1 MGPSRGRFVAGT
13 VATFLLL
20 ICAAALLPS
29 AARAAENSALF
40 DALANR
46 DMEMVRSIVTEA
58 PGCVNEAN
66 HDGDTPLHTAAQLG
80 DVEMAE
86 YLLAHGARIGA
97 RDHVFWP
104 PGAASSNSG
113 IEGLTPLH
121 VAAQKGWVGVVRLLI
136 REHAEVAAGNVLPDA
151 PKGYPRPGVT
161 PLYLA
166 STYGHADVVK
176 LLLHAGADPGA
187 KSPNGDTPLH
197 IATNRGHRA
206 VVALLLDAGADANA
220 RVASNGVV
228 PLHEV
233 RDAATARL
241 LLAHGARPDVKDIRG
256 RTPLAAANEYG
267 RKEVAAVLRAS
278 GAHK

>member
-1 MGPSRGRFVAGT
+1 MGPRRGRFVAGVVVT
-13 VATFLLL
+13 CVLVVCT
-20 ICAAALLPS
+20 AALLPT
-29 AARAAENSALF
+29 AARAREHPALF

-46 DMEMVRSIVTEA
+46 DMEMVRSVVAAT
-58 PGCVNEAN
+58 PNCVNQAN
-66 HDGDTPLHTAAQLG
+66 HDGDTPLHIAAQLG
-80 DVEMAE
+80 DVAMAE
-86 YLLAHGARIGA
+86 YLLAHGARTGA
-97 RDHVFWP
+97 RDHTIWAP
-104 PGAASSNSG
+104 AGSSGRSG
-113 IEGLTPLH
+113 VEGLTPLH

-136 REHAEVAAGNVLPDA
+136 RRHADVRAGNVLPDA
-151 PKGYPRPGVT
+151 PNTCPRPGVT

-166 STYGHADVVK
+166 SIYGHADVVE
-176 LLLHAGADPGA
+176 LLLRAGADPAA
-187 KSPNGDTPLH
+187 KSPDGDTPLC

-233 RDAATARL
+233 RDAPTARL
-241 LLAHGARPDVKDIRG
+241 LLAHGARSDVKDIRG

-278 GAHK
+278 GARK